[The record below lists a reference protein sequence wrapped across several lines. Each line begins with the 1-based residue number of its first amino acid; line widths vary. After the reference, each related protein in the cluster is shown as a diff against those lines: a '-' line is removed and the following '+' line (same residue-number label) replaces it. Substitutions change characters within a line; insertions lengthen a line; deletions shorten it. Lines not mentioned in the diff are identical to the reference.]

1 MYADVRLPD
10 TGRWVRKTQP
20 DDTMK
25 NKKILILMAF
35 IVLIALFF
43 ALNLGRFFSLDFI
56 KAQQASF
63 GAVYGEKP
71 VLVTLVFFAVYVLI
85 TALSLPGAA
94 IMTLAAGASFG
105 LVWGTVVVSIA
116 STLGATL
123 AMLAARYLLR
133 DSIEKR
139 FGPKLAEVNKG
150 IEKEGGLYLFTLRL
164 VPLIPFFA
172 LNLLMGLT
180 KMKTWTFFW
189 VSELGMFAG
198 TVAYVNA
205 GTEIAKITSLR
216 SVLSPG
222 LIGSF
227 VLLGLLP
234 LVVKKVLDYFKRRK
248 VYARW
253 NSVKPKTFDRN
264 LIVIG
269 AGAGGLVS
277 ALIAA
282 AVKAKVTL
290 VEAHKMGGDCLNFG
304 CVPSKALIKS
314 AKLAHQM
321 KHGAKYGLTDTQ
333 AEFSFKT
340 VMQRIHAVIAEIAP
354 HDSVARFTGLGVDVL
369 QGYAKIVNP
378 WTVEIA
384 MNDGSKKT
392 LTTRAIVIAAG
403 AQPFVPPL
411 PGLNDVGY
419 VTSDTLWDEFAKLDA
434 IPKRM
439 VVLGGGPIGCELAQS
454 FQRLGAQV
462 TQVEMAPRIMIR
474 EDVEVSELA
483 KQSLQA
489 DGVQVLTG
497 HKALRCEASPSPEP
511 SPGGRGNKT
520 FGPGVLVAEHEGKEI
535 RIEFDALLCAVGR
548 VARLSG
554 YGLEELGIPTN
565 RTVTTNEYL
574 ETIYPNIYAA
584 GDVAGPYQF
593 THTAAHQAWYA
604 AVNPLFGAFRKF
616 KVDYSI
622 IPWATFIDPEVAR
635 VGLNEQEAKEK
646 GIAYEVVKYGIDD
659 LDRAIADSEAH
670 GFVKVLTV
678 PGKDKILGV
687 TIVGTHAGDLLAE
700 YVLAM
705 KLGAGMNKILGTIHT
720 YPTLAEAN
728 KYAAGEWKRAH
739 QPKQL
744 LEWVEKY
751 HNWKR
756 G

>member
-1 MYADVRLPD
+1 
-10 TGRWVRKTQP
+10 
-20 DDTMK
+20 MK
-25 NKKILILMAF
+25 NKKILILIAF
-35 IVLIALFF
+35 IALIALFF
-43 ALNLGRFFSLDFI
+43 ALNLGRFFSLGFI
-56 KAQQASF
+56 KEQQASF
-63 GAVYGEKP
+63 AALYDQRP
-71 VLVTLVFFAVYVLI
+71 VAVTLTFFAVYVVI

-105 LVWGTVVVSIA
+105 LIWGTIVVSIA

-234 LVVKKVLDYFKRRK
+234 LLVKKVMDYVKRRK

-253 NSVKPKTFDRN
+253 NAVKPKTFDRN

-314 AKLAHQM
+314 AKLANQM

-333 AEFSFKT
+333 AVFSFKA

-354 HDSVARFTGLGVDVL
+354 HDSVARFTGLGVEVL
-369 QGYAKIVNP
+369 QGYAKIVSP

-384 MNDGSKKT
+384 MNDGTTRT
-392 LTTRAIVIAAG
+392 LTSRAIVVAAG

-419 VTSDTLWDEFAKLDA
+419 VTSDTLWDEFAKLDT
-434 IPKRM
+434 IPKRIL
-439 VVLGGGPIGCELAQS
+439 VLGGGPIGCELAQS

-462 TQVEMAPRIMIR
+462 IQVEMAPRIMIR
-474 EDVEVSELA
+474 EDSEVSELA
-483 KQSLQA
+483 RQSLQA

-497 HKALRCEASPSPEP
+497 HKALRCEASPSPQP
-511 SPGGRGNKT
+511 SPPHSPGGRGSKT
-520 FGPGVLVAEHEGKEI
+520 YGPGVLVAEHEGKEI

-565 RTVTTNEYL
+565 RTITTNEYL

-584 GDVAGPYQF
+584 GDVAGP
-593 THTAAHQAWYA
+593 
-604 AVNPLFGAFRKF
+604 
-616 KVDYSI
+616 
-622 IPWATFIDPEVAR
+622 
-635 VGLNEQEAKEK
+635 
-646 GIAYEVVKYGIDD
+646 
-659 LDRAIADSEAH
+659 
-670 GFVKVLTV
+670 
-678 PGKDKILGV
+678 
-687 TIVGTHAGDLLAE
+687 
-700 YVLAM
+700 
-705 KLGAGMNKILGTIHT
+705 
-720 YPTLAEAN
+720 
-728 KYAAGEWKRAH
+728 
-739 QPKQL
+739 
-744 LEWVEKY
+744 
-751 HNWKR
+751 
-756 G
+756 